1 MTAMNMV
8 VRFTRS
14 KVSRWLYCTGP
25 FRSMVRLRLGK
36 HCENYIFKEWKA
48 GTNSKMCS
56 NKSGGKQN
64 GSTSKEKS
72 FLPEDTIVWLDWV
85 VLKSEVPWA
94 FTNQVPCQRIVWW
107 TTGLPWWLSVKNLP
121 LMQETIYSA
130 GDLGSIPG
138 LGRSSGEG
146 NGNPLRNSC
155 LGNLTDRGG
164 WQATVH
170 EAARVGHDWATKPP
184 PKPSQKCPVWFKQ
197 RIIGKVPVTVDLFAV
212 YVAFSYK
219 IYHWLSK

>member
-1 MTAMNMV
+1 MTAMNME

-121 LMQETIYSA
+121 LMQETTYSA

-138 LGRSSGEG
+138 WEDPLEKEMATHSGIPAWEISRTEEAGRQQCTRLLESDMTEQLNHHQSPHRNVRFDSNKELLGKF
-146 NGNPLRNSC
+146 L
-155 LGNLTDRGG
+155 
-164 WQATVH
+164 
-170 EAARVGHDWATKPP
+170 
-184 PKPSQKCPVWFKQ
+184 
-197 RIIGKVPVTVDLFAV
+197 
-212 YVAFSYK
+212 
-219 IYHWLSK
+219 